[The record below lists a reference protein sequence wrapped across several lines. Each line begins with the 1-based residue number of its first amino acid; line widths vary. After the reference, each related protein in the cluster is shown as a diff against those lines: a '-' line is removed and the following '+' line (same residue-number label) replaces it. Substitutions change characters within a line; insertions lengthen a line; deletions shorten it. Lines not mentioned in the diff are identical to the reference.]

1 MAKNVETYKRIDEE
15 INNNIDNYDIQLQE
29 LEDEQFKELARKFR
43 SMVNKTKKSIE
54 QEKAKSGD
62 KAAEEAE
69 RENELTHHLELITN
83 IAERTQAENRE
94 LSIRNSKLKSEFER
108 QERDREQL
116 VLELVMKKKQNAK
129 I

>member
-1 MAKNVETYKRIDEE
+1 
-15 INNNIDNYDIQLQE
+15 
-29 LEDEQFKELARKFR
+29 
-43 SMVNKTKKSIE
+43 MVNKTKKSIE